1 MKLAAIDIG
10 TNSIHIVVV
19 EATGRGSFEVIDRE
33 KRMVKL
39 GAGLW
44 TTHRLSERAFA
55 DGLEVLRRYYKLA
68 ESRGVDEILAVATS
82 ATREADNGTA
92 FLDAI
97 FRETGLMPRVISTFL
112 VSMRGSTMIS
122 SPAASAAGVASLTRP
137 SWRSTSTRALS
148 APWL

>member
-44 TTHRLSERAFA
+44 TTHRLSQRAFS

-82 ATREADNGTA
+82 ATREAENGTE

-97 FRETGLMPRVISTFL
+97 FRETGLMPRVTRWISTA
-112 VSMRGSTMIS
+112 RG
-122 SPAASAAGVASLTRP
+122 
-137 SWRSTSTRALS
+137 RA
-148 APWL
+148 